1 MRPTYTTRE
10 AAFVQHY
17 RGKARG
23 NATKAAILAGYS
35 RKTAAAIASRLL
47 RKVNIKAALR
57 AAVEKAEQREK
68 ADAEE
73 RDRICSAFA
82 RDLFGDKLTR
92 LAAIKE
98 LNKVDGRHTIRHQIE
113 GKATLEMVLAA
124 SHEGEG
130 E

>member
-1 MRPTYTTRE
+1 MRPKFTIRE
-10 AAFVQHY
+10 AAFILHY

-23 NATKAAILAGYS
+23 NGTKAAILAGYAPGPS
-35 RKTAAAIASRLL
+35 AHVTASRLL
-47 RKVNIKAALR
+47 RKATIKAALK
-57 AAVEKAEQREK
+57 AAMMREERIEK

-73 RDRICSAFA
+73 RDQICSAFA
-82 RDLFGDKLTR
+82 RDLFGDKLVR

-124 SHEGEG
+124 SREGED
-130 E
+130 